1 MLHNLFCTPVDEVK
15 IRDTNFIESVYDLYM
30 DCKKNNY
37 FKNNWM
43 PDNDTCPTTFKHSD
57 NILRDN
63 NYVTKYIENN
73 CANYLDN
80 LNINFSE
87 IELYMS
93 WFNKQTKD
101 QLVGTHDHRD
111 FNKNSIS
118 GVYYVKS
125 INDEKQGTI
134 VFLTNNPFNIEFPY
148 ITNNKE
154 YCNSVAFRA
163 IQNTMMFFP
172 STLPHKVTVNETYHE
187 RVVLSFN
194 LRFTI

>member
-15 IRDTNFIESVYDLYM
+15 IRDANFIKSVYDLYM

-43 PDNDTCPTTFKHSD
+43 PDNDTSPTTFSHSP
-57 NILRDN
+57 NILQDN

-87 IELYMS
+87 IEIYNS
-93 WFNKQTKD
+93 WFNEQSKD
-101 QLVGTHDHRD
+101 QLVGIHDHRAL
-111 FNKNSIS
+111 NKNFIS

-125 INDEKQGTI
+125 INDEKQGMI
-134 VFLTNNPFNIEFPY
+134 VFKTNNPFNIEFPY
-148 ITNNKE
+148 IANNKE
-154 YCNSVAFRA
+154 YCNSVSFKA
-163 IQNTMMFFP
+163 IQNTMLFFP
-172 STLPHKVTVNETYHE
+172 ATLPHKVTVNETDHE

-194 LRFTI
+194 LRFII